1 MTAAE
6 AGAGAP
12 VIEYRP
18 QDSLLVVGY
27 IEGRTFTAADV
38 AAAGNIPR
46 IAAACRRLHSGGRF
60 GNDFDMFDVQ
70 RGYRSVA
77 RSRGFKIPAGYD
89 DLLPRVGEAC
99 QALAVRAEGTV
110 PCNNDLLAANF
121 IDDGDRLWLIDY
133 ELSGNNDACFEL
145 GNIAAEAQLPAG
157 AGPPVIEYRPQDR
170 LLVIGYLEGR
180 TLGAADVAEQANIPR
195 IAAACR
201 RLHAGGRFGN
211 DFDMFDIQRGYL
223 AVARSRGF
231 RVPAGYD
238 DLLPP
243 FSAAEKAL
251 AARPAATVPCH
262 NDLLAANFIDDGDRI
277 WLIDYELS
285 GNNDACFE
293 LGNIGAESHVSQ
305 EALADLVTAY
315 YGRARRSRIARAR
328 LLGLVGMYGWTL
340 WGAIQNAA
348 SPIDFDFWSWAMER
362 FEGAA
367 AGLTADDFSRL
378 LEDVQRDD

>member
-1 MTAAE
+1 MTELPGGLTNRNYKVTTPAGAFVARVSSGGSELLAIDRDNEYRNSVSAAA

-27 IEGRTFTAADV
+27 IEGRTFEAADV
-38 AAAGNIPR
+38 AAAENIPR
-46 IAAACRRLHSGGRF
+46 IAEACRRLHSGGRF

-77 RSRGFKIPAGYD
+77 RTRGFKVPAGYD
-89 DLLPRVGEAC
+89 DLLPAVGAAEK
-99 QALAVRAEGTV
+99 ALAVRAEGTV

-145 GNIAAEAQLPAG
+145 GNI
-157 AGPPVIEYRPQDR
+157 
-170 LLVIGYLEGR
+170 
-180 TLGAADVAEQANIPR
+180 
-195 IAAACR
+195 
-201 RLHAGGRFGN
+201 
-211 DFDMFDIQRGYL
+211 
-223 AVARSRGF
+223 
-231 RVPAGYD
+231 
-238 DLLPP
+238 
-243 FSAAEKAL
+243 
-251 AARPAATVPCH
+251 
-262 NDLLAANFIDDGDRI
+262 
-277 WLIDYELS
+277 
-285 GNNDACFE
+285 
-293 LGNIGAESHVSQ
+293 GAESHLSRD
-305 EALADLVTAY
+305 ALADLVTAY
-315 YGRARRSRIARAR
+315 YGRPRLSRIARAR
-328 LLGLVGMYGWTL
+328 LLGLIGMYGWTL

-367 AGLTADDFSRL
+367 AGFTATGFEDL